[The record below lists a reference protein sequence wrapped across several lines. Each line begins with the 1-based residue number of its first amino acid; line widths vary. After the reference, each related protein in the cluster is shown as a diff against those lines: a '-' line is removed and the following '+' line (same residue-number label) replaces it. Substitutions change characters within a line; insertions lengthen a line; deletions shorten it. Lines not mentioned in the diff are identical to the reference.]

1 MQGHQKGSY
10 KEGAII
16 AKAPSVL
23 PVNSVVEHPVLT
35 TEGTESTEV
44 LNSYGLVP
52 FGPVKGTTGYVL
64 DDSCNQF
71 EATQPCTLHPQPAR
85 HSSIPAAKGRPVA
98 TGAAGSRFTP

>member
-44 LNSYGLVP
+44 LNSYGSVEVDRDLHEC
-52 FGPVKGTTGYVL
+52 FR
-64 DDSCNQF
+64 
-71 EATQPCTLHPQPAR
+71 ATW
-85 HSSIPAAKGRPVA
+85 SK
-98 TGAAGSRFTP
+98 

>member
-23 PVNSVVEHPVLT
+23 PVNSVVEHPFLT

-44 LNSYGLVP
+44 LNSYG
-52 FGPVKGTTGYVL
+52 
-64 DDSCNQF
+64 
-71 EATQPCTLHPQPAR
+71 
-85 HSSIPAAKGRPVA
+85 
-98 TGAAGSRFTP
+98 